1 MWPELITSPINQHR
15 QPTLSC
21 KKIVVLANESF
32 EISGGCQA
40 MGMKPK
46 VRKPIAPAKLAKH
59 EMEQLMHGSIH
70 DEEPE
75 AAPPDSADP
84 TKGIGFLP
92 YVF

>member
-1 MWPELITSPINQHR
+1 
-15 QPTLSC
+15 
-21 KKIVVLANESF
+21 
-32 EISGGCQA
+32 